1 MENNPFIKTEKN
13 SPIQIPENEI
23 VTFYSTPEYK
33 EINYSKYR
41 PFPTTKL
48 KGNMYVDNSTG
59 ELREYNKKP
68 YRTIESFKKNYKPI
82 VMLMK
87 GYFRGD
93 GSERLITLTYRRLM
107 NDIDRL
113 SKDVNTF
120 IKKLRKKYPDIL
132 YLCIKE
138 PQRNSSWHAHV
149 LAKRSGN
156 ISFDISEDEI
166 RKMWKKGQKVHVE
179 SIYNIDGL
187 CRYFDISKNKEK
199 AYRLRFYPKNKHI
212 FSHSTGM
219 TVTKQTLPC
228 GEALK
233 KISTESFE
241 RVHQSRVDI
250 IMVDTDGSELVLNSV
265 QYQQYKKK
273 SDNLEDPRP
282 LPE

>member
-1 MENNPFIKTEKN
+1 MENNPFIKTES
-13 SPIQIPENEI
+13 SPPVPIPENEM

-138 PQRNSSWHAHV
+138 PQRNSSWHAHILV
-149 LAKRSGN
+149 KRSGN

-166 RKMWKKGQKVHVE
+166 LKMWKKGQKVHVE

-187 CRYFDISKNKEK
+187 CRYFDISKNK
-199 AYRLRFYPKNKHI
+199 
-212 FSHSTGM
+212 
-219 TVTKQTLPC
+219 
-228 GEALK
+228 
-233 KISTESFE
+233 
-241 RVHQSRVDI
+241 
-250 IMVDTDGSELVLNSV
+250 
-265 QYQQYKKK
+265 
-273 SDNLEDPRP
+273 
-282 LPE
+282 